1 MHPVIQSAV
10 AAQHVKDMLDH
21 AAQEGRV
28 REARRARTSRRW
40 WQSPFRAAS
49 SRPASS
55 RAASSSAASSRAASS
70 RAASSSAARPAPAA
84 AQSCP
89 D

>member
-1 MHPVIQSAV
+1 VHPVIQSAV

-21 AAQEGRV
+21 AAQEGRA

-40 WQSPFRAAS
+40 WRHANMAATTV
-49 SRPASS
+49 
-55 RAASSSAASSRAASS
+55 
-70 RAASSSAARPAPAA
+70 APHRGAMA
-84 AQSCP
+84 TQCC